1 MVSLPPPGISS
12 GGRNRKLPE
21 NCKTPVR
28 ANRYVVAVTTEQIVG
43 LILALLL
50 MAVGVAGSI
59 LPGLPSTPIVLI
71 AAIAHRLYFGLAGAA
86 WWVIAV
92 LAFFT
97 ALSLVMDYVASVYGA
112 KRLGATWR
120 GAVGAIVGGIIGLF
134 FSLPGILL
142 GPFVGAALFEMAGG
156 REWRNA
162 SKAGVGAT
170 LGLLAGALGK
180 LACCVAMMSLFGF
193 NVIYRSLNP

>member
-1 MVSLPPPGISS
+1 M
-12 GGRNRKLPE
+12 
-21 NCKTPVR
+21 
-28 ANRYVVAVTTEQIVG
+28 TTEQIIG
-43 LILALLL
+43 LIFVLLL

-59 LPGLPSTPIVLI
+59 LPGLPSTPLVLI
-71 AAIAHRLYFGLAGAA
+71 AAIAHKIYFGPAGAA
-86 WWVIAV
+86 WWV
-92 LAFFT
+92 LALLAMFT
-97 ALSLVMDYVASVYGA
+97 VLSLVMDYAASVYGA

-120 GAVGAIVGGIIGLF
+120 GAVGAIVGGLIGLF
-134 FSLPGILL
+134 FNLPGILL

-156 REWRNA
+156 REWKAA

-180 LACCVAMMSLFGF
+180 VACCVAMMGLFTI

>member
-1 MVSLPPPGISS
+1 M
-12 GGRNRKLPE
+12 
-21 NCKTPVR
+21 
-28 ANRYVVAVTTEQIVG
+28 TTEQIIG
-43 LILALLL
+43 LIFALLL

-59 LPGLPSTPIVLI
+59 LPGLPSTPVVLI
-71 AAIAHRLYFGLAGAA
+71 AAIAHKIYFGPAGAA
-86 WWVIAV
+86 WWVIGV
-92 LAFFT
+92 LTLFT
-97 ALSLVMDYVASVYGA
+97 VLSLVMDYAASVYGA

-120 GAVGAIVGGIIGLF
+120 GAVGAILGGLIGLF
-134 FSLPGILL
+134 FNLPGILL

-156 REWRNA
+156 REWKGA

>member
-1 MVSLPPPGISS
+1 M
-12 GGRNRKLPE
+12 
-21 NCKTPVR
+21 
-28 ANRYVVAVTTEQIVG
+28 TTEQIIG
-43 LILALLL
+43 LIFALLL

-59 LPGLPSTPIVLI
+59 LPGLPSTPLVLI
-71 AAIAHRLYFGLAGAA
+71 AAIAHKIYFGPAGAA
-86 WWVIAV
+86 WWV
-92 LAFFT
+92 LALLAMFT
-97 ALSLVMDYVASVYGA
+97 VLSLVMDYAASVYGA

-120 GAVGAIVGGIIGLF
+120 GAVGAIVGGLIGLF
-134 FSLPGILL
+134 FNLPGILL

-156 REWRNA
+156 REWKAA

-180 LACCVAMMSLFGF
+180 VACCVAMMGLFTI